1 MKILRFW
8 LDISINLH
16 TVNLKCYVLWLD
28 KLIVFIL
35 INYFTITKSLCIGC
49 VNMATTDDLHLISFI
64 YVLYIC

>member
-16 TVNLKCYVLWLD
+16 TVNLKCYFLWLD

-35 INYFTITKSLCIGC
+35 INYFTITKLLCIGC